1 MTIRNDCAPLD
12 LFPSEADSGVFDA
25 TTGKI
30 ASAVPPGHPVG
41 PQGVVAHA
49 FQNTEHERVSF
60 SGGPLA
66 DTPGASREIR
76 RGAPTTVRMP
86 ARGPT
91 GVVIFTA
98 AALVACLVVAVVWV
112 TVEPIALDR
121 TSPPDE
127 ASTAE
132 FFF

>member
-1 MTIRNDCAPLD
+1 
-12 LFPSEADSGVFDA
+12 
-25 TTGKI
+25 
-30 ASAVPPGHPVG
+30 
-41 PQGVVAHA
+41 
-49 FQNTEHERVSF
+49 
-60 SGGPLA
+60 
-66 DTPGASREIR
+66 
-76 RGAPTTVRMP
+76 MP
-86 ARGPT
+86 ARGPA

>member
-1 MTIRNDCAPLD
+1 
-12 LFPSEADSGVFDA
+12 VFDA

-49 FQNTEHERVSF
+49 FQNAEHERVSF
-60 SGGPLA
+60 SGDPLA

-86 ARGPT
+86 ARGPA
-91 GVVIFTA
+91 GVVIIFTA

-112 TVEPIALDR
+112 TIEPIALNW